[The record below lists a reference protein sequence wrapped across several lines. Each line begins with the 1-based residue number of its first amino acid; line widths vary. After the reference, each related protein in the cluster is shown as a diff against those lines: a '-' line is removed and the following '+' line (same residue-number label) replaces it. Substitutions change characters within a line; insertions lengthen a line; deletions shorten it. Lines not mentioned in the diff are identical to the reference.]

1 MYNNYR
7 RSSKVNKQGEGV
19 NDWEEQL
26 QSSLKSQSRTLNVHY
41 WLLPGV
47 TIPERR
53 RTEKAMLLLLCWSSA
68 MRGQAGGVGMLLAD
82 QQAGIPSGMLVTDQS
97 EVGKSVGSQ
106 GCWEGMGKRGDS
118 RSNPSSLQETT
129 EGEWLWL
136 IMWLSGEE
144 FGLLLDDE
152 GLPLFLICS
161 HVSPS
166 ALAKWSSTE
175 PVMDTELVA
184 VGSGS
189 L

>member
-1 MYNNYR
+1 M
-7 RSSKVNKQGEGV
+7 V
-19 NDWEEQL
+19 NDWKEQL
-26 QSSLKSQSRTLNVHY
+26 DAPLKSQSQTLITHY
-41 WLLPGV
+41 WLLSGIA
-47 TIPERR
+47 TPEHRR
-53 RTEKAMLLLLCWSSA
+53 IKNKTKKTPCCYIAWLILLH
-68 MRGQAGGVGMLLAD
+68 RKREQASGFWMFWAD

-97 EVGKSVGSQ
+97 DGGMGVGAG
-106 GCWEGMGKRGDS
+106 GGWEGLGKRGQI
-118 RSNPSSLQETT
+118 PLKPLLLQETT

-136 IMWLSGEE
+136 TMWLSGEE
-144 FGLLLDDE
+144 FGLLPDDE

-161 HVSPS
+161 QVSPS